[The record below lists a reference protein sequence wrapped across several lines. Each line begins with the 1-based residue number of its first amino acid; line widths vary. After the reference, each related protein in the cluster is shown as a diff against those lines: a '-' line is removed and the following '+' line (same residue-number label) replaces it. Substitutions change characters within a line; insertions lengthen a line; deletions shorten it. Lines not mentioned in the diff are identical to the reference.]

1 MQRPQ
6 RAPWWVF
13 VIAASFLSFYALLLY
28 CDLRRSEDDG
38 FDLRPTPIG
47 LAVDAVHSGS
57 PADSAGV
64 RAGDLILAADG
75 RPLSSRLDWLTV
87 SPNVEFGRPTR
98 LRIARGEEHLVV
110 ALERRP
116 ASWRRWMT
124 HEGFGLLVAYA
135 VQGVSL
141 VLGIVILVRRQDWV
155 ARLGAW
161 VLGSFGVYFLA
172 LPSRF
177 FTVWRS
183 LPDLVSGAFWLP
195 FLSTPLVP
203 AVLLA
208 FFLSFP
214 VRRVRSAWHWALL
227 WLPAVAAAIPYLR
240 YQATALYVP
249 DAPLPDSHFGLLLS
263 VNAGYVLVTGVVA
276 VLGYRALRT
285 GGERRRVRVLAVGA
299 VTACAFGLPALVLY
313 WMTPGSLLVF
323 ESPTVGLAA
332 LLTLL
337 VPLSFAYAILEHRLF
352 DVSFIVRQGVRY
364 AVARRILLSLV
375 PALIALMA
383 LDLYSRRHEAVAK
396 LFATRGTVYILLAGA
411 VLIAH
416 RERHR
421 WLDAL
426 DRRFFRERYDAQRL
440 LRKVAEEVR
449 SSEGF
454 EQASAHVAA
463 RVHLALHPAFAVV
476 LVRDRPTAGYRRIA
490 GVPEGEGPPD
500 LPADGKM
507 VGLAL
512 VLGRPIEVRASEAGW
527 LDGEVGPAEA
537 AVLTAARI
545 ELLVPIPSA
554 AETGAWSA
562 LLALGPRRSDEP
574 YAAEDL
580 DLLQAAA
587 HSLGSLSGR
596 IPGSAAAQRRFS
608 ECPRCGLCFDEDRT
622 SCGED
627 AQPLVVSALPRLLL
641 GRYRIN
647 RRLGRGGMGV
657 VYAAADQALA
667 RDVAVKVLRDELA
680 ADARAAERF
689 EREARLVASFSHPNV
704 VTVHDFG
711 AAAGRGFLVMELL
724 AGASLREILERERRL
739 EPRRVLDVLGPVCAA
754 VDAAHRRRF
763 VHRDLKP
770 ENIFL
775 ARSDGIETPKVLDF
789 GISKVGRGAAASIP
803 GAETAAGVLLGTP
816 EYMAPEQL
824 RGEDVQPEWD
834 IWALAM
840 VAHEMLTGHRPIP
853 AGFGAEPG
861 GPFLQD
867 EGFSDPSRSFFL
879 GALSIDPANRPPSAN
894 AFYDGLRGALLGGP

>member
-1 MQRPQ
+1 M
-6 RAPWWVF
+6 
-13 VIAASFLSFYALLLY
+13 S
-28 CDLRRSEDDG
+28 
-38 FDLRPTPIG
+38 
-47 LAVDAVHSGS
+47 
-57 PADSAGV
+57 
-64 RAGDLILAADG
+64 
-75 RPLSSRLDWLTV
+75 
-87 SPNVEFGRPTR
+87 
-98 LRIARGEEHLVV
+98 
-110 ALERRP
+110 
-116 ASWRRWMT
+116 
-124 HEGFGLLVAYA
+124 
-135 VQGVSL
+135 
-141 VLGIVILVRRQDWV
+141 
-155 ARLGAW
+155 
-161 VLGSFGVYFLA
+161 
-172 LPSRF
+172 
-177 FTVWRS
+177 
-183 LPDLVSGAFWLP
+183 
-195 FLSTPLVP
+195 
-203 AVLLA
+203 
-208 FFLSFP
+208 
-214 VRRVRSAWHWALL
+214 
-227 WLPAVAAAIPYLR
+227 
-240 YQATALYVP
+240 
-249 DAPLPDSHFGLLLS
+249 
-263 VNAGYVLVTGVVA
+263 
-276 VLGYRALRT
+276 
-285 GGERRRVRVLAVGA
+285 
-299 VTACAFGLPALVLY
+299 
-313 WMTPGSLLVF
+313 PGSLLVF

-352 DVSFIVRQGVRY
+352 DVSFIIRQGIRY

-383 LDLYSRRHEAVAK
+383 LDLYSQRREAVAK

-411 VLIAH
+411 ALVAH

-440 LRKVAEEVR
+440 LRKVAEEIR
-449 SSEGF
+449 SSEDF

-476 LVRDRPTAGYRRIA
+476 LVRDRHAPGYHRIA
-490 GVPEGEGPPD
+490 GVPEGEGPSG

-527 LDGEVGPAEA
+527 LEGEVGPAEA
-537 AVLTAARI
+537 AVLTAARV
-545 ELLVPIPSA
+545 ELLVPIPSP
-554 AETGAWSA
+554 AETGEWSA
-562 LLALGPRRSDEP
+562 LLALGPRRSEEP

-587 HSLGSLSGR
+587 YSLGSLSGR
-596 IPGSAAAQRRFS
+596 IPGSAVARRRFA

-627 AQPLVVSALPRLLL
+627 AQPLMVSALPRLLL

-647 RRLGRGGMGV
+647 RRLGRGGMGI

-689 EREARLVASFSHPNV
+689 EREARLAASFSHPNV

-711 AAAGRGFLVMELL
+711 VAAGRGFLVMELL
-724 AGASLREILERERRL
+724 AGISLREELERERRL
-739 EPRRVLDVLGPVCAA
+739 EPRRVLDMLGPVCAA

-789 GISKVGRGAAASIP
+789 GISKFGRGATASIP
-803 GAETAAGVLLGTP
+803 GAETAVGVLLGTP

-824 RGEDVQPEWD
+824 RGEDVQPAWD

-867 EGFSDPSRSFFL
+867 GGPSDRARSFFL
-879 GALSIDPANRPPSAN
+879 GALSIDPANRPPSAK